1 MKSKKPIIYAL
12 ISFILF
18 FIASTYIT
26 YPLLFHL
33 GDRVTGFSDELLI
46 AWIQNWVIH
55 AIMTNPLGVF
65 NGNLY
70 YPYHNTL
77 AYTETFIV
85 TSILAIPARLLV
97 GEPIATVNFT
107 LFSSI
112 IFFGF
117 SIYLLCF
124 YLTRNFLVSLFTGM
138 LVIFSP
144 AVLDCVVPLQF
155 LSIECVPLAIL
166 FFLHFMKTKQSRYLG
181 ISLLF
186 FVLQMY
192 NSIQPGFMIAFSFVV
207 ILLFYAKKYKSKIL
221 QFISIKNGILVA
233 LALIPILVIANPYFS
248 VAHQFHY
255 SRDIRDT
262 IHFAFQPE
270 DFLYPGSAT
279 RLSNILIRTIPT
291 NQYSQNGEFHAGY
304 LGVVFTLLV
313 IFAIGYII
321 RKFRKIDIF
330 IAVFL
335 CIALVGLVLSLGPA
349 LHLGRHTIHKPF
361 PIPLPYAL
369 FYYIVPG
376 FSGLRD
382 SARWNMLFIIGM
394 AAVIALILDKVL
406 SKYSLKTNIIIY
418 VLLLI
423 GVVAEYNFPMKFQ
436 PISSFRNIPPV
447 YSWLAT
453 TPKNST
459 TIEMPIY
466 NWNSYPFLSYDQKRA
481 YYSIANFRKTVN
493 GASGFSPLPWQKL
506 VTSLNVNFPS
516 KESINELKHLGI
528 DYIIVHTNE
537 YETCSKTAVCGYQK
551 TKDGKGIIKLIL
563 QSQSFKLVKQF
574 KNTYVFAFR
583 TS

>member
-1 MKSKKPIIYAL
+1 MNQKKPIIYAL
-12 ISFILF
+12 ISFALF
-18 FIASTYIT
+18 FIASFYIT

-33 GDRVTGFSDELLI
+33 GDRVTGFGDELLI

-55 AIMTNPLGVF
+55 SLMTKPFGVF
-65 NGNLY
+65 DSNLY

-77 AYTETFIV
+77 AYTETFMV
-85 TSILAIPARLLV
+85 TSILAIPAKFIV

-112 IFFGF
+112 ILFGF

-124 YLTRNFLVSLFTGM
+124 YLTRNFFVSLFSGM
-138 LVIFSP
+138 LVVFSP
-144 AVLDCVVPLQF
+144 AVLDCTTALQF

-166 FFLHFMKTKQSRYLG
+166 FFLHFMKTRRSRYLG

-192 NSIQPGFMIAFSFVV
+192 NSIQPGFMIAFSYAV
-207 ILLFYAKKYKSKIL
+207 ILLIYSKKYKKKMQ
-221 QFISIKNGILVA
+221 QFISIKNSIL
-233 LALIPILVIANPYFS
+233 LAIAFIPVVVIANPYFF

-255 SRDIRDT
+255 SRDIRDS
-262 IHFAFQPE
+262 IHFALQPE

-279 RLSNILIRTIPT
+279 RLHDILLSTIST

-313 IFAIGYII
+313 IFVFGYII
-321 RKFRKIDIF
+321 RNFRKIDYTL
-330 IAVFL
+330 AVFL
-335 CIALVGLVLSLGPA
+335 CIALVGLVLSLGPF

-369 FYYIVPG
+369 FYYILPG

-382 SARWNMLFIIGM
+382 SARWNLFFIIGM
-394 AAVIALILDKVL
+394 AATIALILDRL
-406 SKYSLKTNIIIY
+406 LQKYSVKTRIIIY
-418 VLLLI
+418 VLLLF
-423 GVVAEYNFPMKFQ
+423 GVIVEYNFPMKFY
-436 PISSFRNIPPV
+436 PISPFRNSPPV

-453 TPKNST
+453 TPSYST

-466 NWNSYPFLSYDQKRA
+466 NWNSYPFLSYDQKRV
-481 YYSIANFRKTVN
+481 YYSIANFRRTVN
-493 GASGFSPLPWQKL
+493 GASGFSPPPWQKL

-516 KESINELKHLGI
+516 KGSINELNQLGV
-528 DYIIVHTNE
+528 DYVIVHTNE
-537 YETCSKTAVCGYQK
+537 NCSKTAICGHEK
-551 TKDGKGIIKLIL
+551 NKDGKGIIKLII
-563 QSQSFKLVKQF
+563 QSHSFKLVKQF
-574 KNTYVFAFR
+574 KNTYIFKL
-583 TS
+583 SSS